1 MGVGVF
7 VWVWVAR
14 YLGPDDFGLFNYAI
28 AFVALLTPIATLGLD
43 NLVIREVVKN
53 KNARYEI
60 LGTAFAMRFAG
71 GILTFLMAV
80 GLISIIR
87 PGQTLMIWL
96 VGIIGAGSIFQSIDV
111 IDLWFQS
118 EVKSKFTVI
127 AKNTAFIISALL
139 KIILIQIHA
148 PLIDFAWVIL
158 GEIVIGAAGLLYFY
172 LKENNKLSEWKLS
185 KGKIKELLKES
196 IPLLISSAAILLYMK
211 VDILILGQMKNEAAV
226 GYYSAATKIS
236 EAFYFLAVITASS
249 VFPIIIDD
257 KALYYNRL
265 KKLLNITSALG
276 YVIVIPM
283 FLLSNVIILIYGNQ
297 YIASGQILAVHTWAI
312 IFVFLGTA
320 QGSWYIKEGKSGIYL
335 QLQRTVTGLIINVVL
350 NIILIPSLSGL
361 GAAIATVVAYSYV
374 GYFSNIFNEKTR
386 KIFIMQTKSLL
397 LYELFNKN
405 INAN

>member
-7 VWVWVAR
+7 VWVWIAR
-14 YLGPDDFGLFNYAI
+14 YLGPDDFGLFSYAI

-60 LGTAFAMRFAG
+60 LGTAFAMRLAG
-71 GILTFLMAV
+71 GILTFLVAI

-87 PGQTLMIWL
+87 PGQTLVIWL
-96 VGIIGAGSIFQSIDV
+96 VGIIGAGAIFQSIDV

-158 GEIVIGAAGLLYFY
+158 GEIVIGGAGLLYFY
-172 LKENNKLSEWKLS
+172 LKENNKLSKWKLS
-185 KGKIKELLKES
+185 KEKIKELLKES

-236 EAFYFLAVITASS
+236 EAFYFVAVITASS
-249 VFPIIIDD
+249 VFPIIIDN
-257 KALYYNRL
+257 KTLYYNRL

-312 IFVFLGTA
+312 LFVFLGTA
-320 QGSWYIKEGKSGIYL
+320 QGSWYINEGKSGIYL
-335 QLQRTVTGLIINVVL
+335 QLQRTVIGLIINVVL

-361 GAAIATVVAYSYV
+361 GAAIATVIAYSYV
-374 GYFSNIFNEKTR
+374 GYFSNIFNKKTR